1 MVARRTD
8 VTGAVRVAVSSL
20 CQLCINYDKQGFFNR

>member
-1 MVARRTD
+1 MVARCIG

-20 CQLCINYDKQGFFNR
+20 CQLCVTYDKQGLLR

>member
-8 VTGAVRVAVSSL
+8 VTGTVRVAVCSL
-20 CQLCINYDKQGFFNR
+20 CQLCVTYDKQGLLK

>member
-8 VTGAVRVAVSSL
+8 VTGAVRVAFSSL
-20 CQLCINYDKQGFFNR
+20 CQLYVTYDKQGFFNR